1 MYAGPVFA
9 LSFSEVAGGI
19 LVILLEF
26 LVWPHQF
33 LNKNPGCYQQL
44 PSNSLVFL
52 LKDFIWW
59 LNHHHFFIVFV
70 TCQQKSCR
78 CHCDQLLLIICPNI
92 AACVQLFL
100 VPYSFFVFC
109 CSRRRLSRCK
119 HCRVLEPRSQL
130 VSVSFP
136 RSLCPYLM
144 ASWATNK
151 LWIILVLMTNLKLKK
166 LIDFI
171 FSTVLVSQENW
182 TGFHIHTSPPCHHL
196 RASIPL
202 PWILLCTCVLHLLQL
217 LHIIIY

>member
-1 MYAGPVFA
+1 MHAAILGQIISNKTQNDQNPTCHFWEAGSKNRA
-9 LSFSEVAGGI
+9 LCTCPAHSTTKRVSRLCKPPLRSDLWTCPPPPPAWVPQ
-19 LVILLEF
+19 VPNKDLLEF

-33 LNKNPGCYQQL
+33 LTMNPGCYQQL

-119 HCRVLEPRSQL
+119 HCRVLGPSWSQFHFQGL
-130 VSVSFP
+130 SAP
-136 RSLCPYLM
+136 T
-144 ASWATNK
+144 SW
-151 LWIILVLMTNLKLKK
+151 
-166 LIDFI
+166 
-171 FSTVLVSQENW
+171 
-182 TGFHIHTSPPCHHL
+182 HHGL
-196 RASIPL
+196 RISYGL
-202 PWILLCTCVLHLLQL
+202 S
-217 LHIIIY
+217 